1 MAALCD
7 FLPLSFHVKA
17 EIVLLKLYKHSY
29 LKYPYQSIIKN
40 YSVHEKLLY
49 S

>member
-1 MAALCD
+1 M
-7 FLPLSFHVKA
+7 LPLSFHVKA
-17 EIVLLKLYKHSY
+17 EIVLLKLHKHSY
-29 LKYPYQSIIKN
+29 LKHPYQSIIQN